1 MDWYWKAAIG
11 IAIAWGVARAL
22 GVYGEAARE
31 LDLSFVYGFLL
42 TLGGWGAVFY
52 VIDRVAK
59 LLGWK
64 RQPEP
69 PQQPEP
75 PVAPDPPPSPEGP
88 ATGSAPGPRRAN
100 ARRRGSGS
108 SKR

>member
-1 MDWYWKAAIG
+1 MDWYFKAAIAVAVAWG
-11 IAIAWGVARAL
+11 IARSL

-59 LLGWK
+59 FLGW
-64 RQPEP
+64 RRPPQPPEP
-69 PQQPEP
+69 PAGPAATP
-75 PVAPDPPPSPEGP
+75 AADVPTRDSAPPSRQ
-88 ATGSAPGPRRAN
+88 AAP
-100 ARRRGSGS
+100 RRRG
-108 SKR
+108 RRP

>member
-1 MDWYWKAAIG
+1 MDWYWKAALA
-11 IAIAWGVARAL
+11 IAVAWGVARAL

-59 LLGWK
+59 FLGW
-64 RQPEP
+64 RRLPQPPEP
-69 PQQPEP
+69 PTAPAAP
-75 PVAPDPPPSPEGP
+75 PVTDVPVQP
-88 ATGSAPGPRRAN
+88 
-100 ARRRGSGS
+100 RRRG
-108 SKR
+108 RRP